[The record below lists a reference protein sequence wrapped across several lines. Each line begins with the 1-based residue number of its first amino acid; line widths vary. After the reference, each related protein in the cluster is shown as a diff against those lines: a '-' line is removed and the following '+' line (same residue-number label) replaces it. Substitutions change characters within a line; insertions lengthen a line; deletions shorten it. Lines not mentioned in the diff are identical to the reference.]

1 MTNESFSRYKYAQS
15 SWTSYIIFECKFTRS
30 PDHVL
35 TVTWLM
41 FFYNL
46 EDVGSSQLKNGLFT
60 KELETLFSKQ
70 VSQLQVYAE
79 LAGVDQQ
86 EKVCKY

>member
-1 MTNESFSRYKYAQS
+1 M
-15 SWTSYIIFECKFTRS
+15 C
-30 PDHVL
+30 
-35 TVTWLM
+35 
-41 FFYNL
+41 FYNL
-46 EDVGSSQLKNGLFT
+46 EDVGSSQLKNGLFA

>member
-1 MTNESFSRYKYAQS
+1 M
-15 SWTSYIIFECKFTRS
+15 C
-30 PDHVL
+30 
-35 TVTWLM
+35 
-41 FFYNL
+41 FYNL

-79 LAGVDQQ
+79 LAGVDHKKKFANINNHWVKSARMQ
-86 EKVCKY
+86 VFADPYFPV